1 MVRVLFRYLPDYYFI
16 NYISTVFALQDLW
29 LVLKKWLYFVNQLYR
44 QLFIVNRCLLVS
56 KICFTILYYLCNK
69 FLVSEHTGRL
79 MKIFRI
85 VCEGNLHLILR
96 TNFPNQ
102 QSSSSKCILCDI
114 LFWLVTLWQY
124 DTLYLYH
131 YTDSQFLF
139 LLLAACHSV
148 SLWLGKRHQFS
159 VYSTDFITLLTI
171 INSIMRHGKPR
182 TLHNKTLSHWYRSHS
197 ALDNTWIQPEH

>member
-29 LVLKKWLYFVNQLYR
+29 LVLKKWFYFVNQLYR

-85 VCEGNLHLILR
+85 VCEGNLHLILI

-102 QSSSSKCILCDI
+102 QSSSSKYSLWYFILI
-114 LFWLVTLWQY
+114 SHFMAIWYSISVP
-124 DTLYLYH
+124 LYRL
-131 YTDSQFLF
+131 
-139 LLLAACHSV
+139 SV
-148 SLWLGKRHQFS
+148 SVSFVGSLSFS
-159 VYSTDFITLLTI
+159 FP
-171 INSIMRHGKPR
+171 M
-182 TLHNKTLSHWYRSHS
+182 
-197 ALDNTWIQPEH
+197 TW